1 MPVVWQNDNPKS
13 RIDMVKRNYD
23 MKGVG
28 IDRDMSDF
36 ELLAEANGD
45 KVTVRISKKTN

>member
-1 MPVVWQNDNPKS
+1 
-13 RIDMVKRNYD
+13 MVKRNYD
-23 MKGVG
+23 MKGVR

-45 KVTVRISKKTN
+45 QVTVRISKKNENEKEKENLK